1 MTCKGQEKFDSYLS
15 QGHAGIQV
23 FFSGPAVILKLI
35 QFANPVKRAKIT
47 WKQPCIVSRKHKSEN
62 MLKLND
68 NKGKVC
74 CAADQA

>member
-35 QFANPVKRAKIT
+35 QFANPVKRAEIT
-47 WKQPCIVSRKHKSEN
+47 WKQPCIVSREHKLEN
-62 MLKLND
+62 MLS
-68 NKGKVC
+68 
-74 CAADQA
+74 